1 MQFLEGKSK
10 DVQRRSVGKSRL
22 TYSYKYIFENLTPEE
37 KRTMESTQEGILEEP
52 ENTQEGTH
60 EDIFKE
66 LKNIDDRISKKR
78 LSSAKCLLKC
88 VAKEHVQG
96 LLQLGYIDK
105 DAGLVLVDVEGY
117 KINPNLAP
125 VLNKLLYNHG
135 DIGASCPLTPKLKT
149 IVLITLCAIM
159 EIMNTTNV
167 RNIDV
172 SSLIMWWC
180 LLKLVQKAGFKVD
193 FALDLLKRIARDFFK
208 KK

>member
-10 DVQRRSVGKSRL
+10 DVEWRFVGKSGL

-37 KRTMESTQEGILEEP
+37 KRTMESTQEGIFEEP
-52 ENTQEGTH
+52 EKTQEGTH

-66 LKNIDDRISKKR
+66 LKKIDDRISKKWP
-78 LSSAKCLLKC
+78 SSAKCLLKC

-105 DAGLVLVDVEGY
+105 DAGLELVDVGGY

-125 VLNKLLYNHG
+125 VLNKLLDKHG

-149 IVLITLCAIM
+149 IALITLCAIM
-159 EIMNTTNV
+159 EIMNTTKV
-167 RNIDV
+167 RNLDV
-172 SSLIMWWC
+172 ASIIMWWF

-193 FALDLLKRIARDFFK
+193 FALDRLKRIARDFFTK
-208 KK
+208 I